1 MCRRTG
7 ARSDRARAN
16 AAALQGSQATEPD
29 AAAAAVGS
37 TTGDYNH
44 GGGSMAH
51 RITLIPGDGIGPEV
65 TDAVVRLLGRCGLD
79 IEWEREAAG
88 AAAAERH
95 GEPLPR
101 RVLDSIVRNGV
112 ALKGPIATPIASGF
126 PSVNVEVR
134 RALELYANLRPV
146 ASLPG
151 LTTRFDNV
159 DLIVV
164 RENTE
169 DLYSGLEHQVV
180 PGVVE
185 SLKIITAKASER
197 IARFAFSH
205 ARRRGRRKVTA
216 VHKANIMKLGDG
228 LFLDSVRKVA
238 RDHQDIEY
246 DERIVD
252 AACMQLVMDPGQF
265 DVLLLP
271 NLYGDIVSDLCAGLV
286 GGLGLV
292 PSANLGDGLAVF
304 EAVHG
309 SAPDIAGRGT
319 ANPTALLQSALLML
333 RYLNEDETAARLF
346 TALER
351 VLADGRARTP
361 DLGGTATTR
370 EFTDAIAR
378 QLEIRVPL

>member
-1 MCRRTG
+1 
-7 ARSDRARAN
+7 
-16 AAALQGSQATEPD
+16 
-29 AAAAAVGS
+29 
-37 TTGDYNH
+37 
-44 GGGSMAH
+44 MAH

-79 IEWEREAAG
+79 IEWEREVAG
-88 AAAAERH
+88 AAAAELH
-95 GEPLPR
+95 GKPLPQ
-101 RVLDSIVRNGV
+101 RVLDSIVRNRV
-112 ALKGPIATPIASGF
+112 ALKGPVGTPVGSGF

-134 RALELYANLRPV
+134 RSLGLYANLRPV

-151 LTTRFDNV
+151 LTTRFDHV

-169 DLYSGLEHQVV
+169 DLYSGLEHEVV

-185 SLKIITAKASER
+185 SLKIITATASER
-197 IARFAFSH
+197 IARFAF
-205 ARRRGRRKVTA
+205 AYAQRRGRRKVTA

-238 RDHQDIEY
+238 RDHQAIEY
-246 DERIVD
+246 AERIVD

-265 DVLLLP
+265 DILLLP

-309 SAPDIAGRGT
+309 SAPDIAGRGV

-351 VLADGRARTP
+351 VLADGRVRTP
-361 DLGGTATTR
+361 DLGGTATTH

-378 QLEIRVPL
+378 QMEIRVPL